1 MITKN
6 RRFVHHLS
14 CFLSLPLRCG
24 VGLAV
29 RRLATA
35 VVLQCEVLVNHHLRS
50 VYNLLVI
57 S

>member
-1 MITKN
+1 MITKH

-24 VGLAV
+24 VGMAV
-29 RRLATA
+29 RRLGAA
-35 VVLQCEVLVNHHLRS
+35 VVLQCKALVNHHLRS